1 MQFWQAQHDKKLL
14 YGVLKHGWAQW
25 QVILKDSLLS
35 IEPVMRQEL
44 SLPPSQPQQLPALSS
59 PDAAAVGHGKAA
71 AVGSGGGRYLTV
83 GHGKATAAVSQAV
96 SNDGAA
102 ADDQAAVV
110 VARQDT
116 AAEAGKATEFNATEP
131 AATVALIDKAPG
143 GEHLEVNP
151 TAEIV
156 DSRNSLGG
164 HQQEQVPSAE
174 EVMSST
180 HKTAGKPS
188 SGNASTPP
196 ADKSQA
202 SKYDLHANKV
212 EFVVQPKPEPNEEPA
227 AQQEALQEAS
237 TAPDELAAKLEEVQP
252 EADNNPVAQASKAPA
267 AGGTAQSVSP
277 AGGSYEP
284 QQQPTAA
291 VKTEQANVADKAE
304 SASVAQAGTLTAA
317 PMSSTDEHAT
327 GTGSGMD
334 VKPEVVLGCP
344 KCRWA
349 PKGCAV
355 CRARW
360 QTSGKQVAAT
370 LAAAAGAVPGGQASN
385 TANIANTAADRA
397 AMTRMTIWLMNRTS
411 TLCTALKQ
419 THQTSTASLQPQTT
433 RVTLSAPATK
443 LLPKQPGPVITTQQR
458 MLSRPVRGGG
468 GGATVVSSPGT
479 APVVQTGAGI
489 SAPGASQWQQQ
500 AVQLSQ
506 FRQQQRLIQQQ
517 QLAEAQRQQQQKLV
531 LQQQQ
536 RQHHTSLLRQQ
547 HQTAQLQQQH
557 QQALRT
563 QAAAKS
569 ALQQQQ
575 QRMHQQQ
582 QQQGLRQQ
590 QLQQQ
595 QQQQLLQQQQQRQLT
610 AQQQV
615 QQALSRQ
622 SSQPGGGL
630 QPRPAAV
637 FASAAQHAQYQQQ
650 QPGLQGQMSHPLSK
664 VPSDYVFLCSL
675 DLLFQIT
682 WR

>member
-14 YGVLKHGWAQW
+14 YGVVKHGWAQW
-25 QVILKDSLLS
+25 QVILKDSLLG
-35 IEPVMRQEL
+35 IEPVLRQEL
-44 SLPPSQPQQLPALSS
+44 SLPPSQPQHLPALSS
-59 PDAAAVGHGKAA
+59 PDAAAVGHGKAT

-116 AAEAGKATEFNATEP
+116 AAEAGTATELKATEP
-131 AATVALIDKAPG
+131 AAIVALTDKAPG
-143 GEHLEVNP
+143 GEHLEVIP

-174 EVMSST
+174 EVMSSAQ
-180 HKTAGKPS
+180 KTAGKPS

-196 ADKSQA
+196 ADKSQV
-202 SKYDLHANKV
+202 SGNDLHADKV
-212 EFVVQPKPEPNEEPA
+212 ELVVQPKPEPNEEPA
-227 AQQEALQEAS
+227 SQQEVLQEAS
-237 TAPDELAAKLEEVQP
+237 TAPAELAAKLEEVQP
-252 EADNNPVAQASKAPA
+252 EADNNPVAQASKSPA
-267 AGGTAQSVSP
+267 AGGTAPSVSP
-277 AGGSYEP
+277 AGGSYES

-304 SASVAQAGTLTAA
+304 SSSVAQASTLTAA

-327 GTGSGMD
+327 ETGTGMD

-443 LLPKQPGPVITTQQR
+443 LLPKQPGPVITTQQTT
-458 MLSRPVRGGG
+458 LPRPAGG

-563 QAAAKS
+563 QAAANS

-615 QQALSRQ
+615 QQALSQQ
-622 SSQPGGGL
+622 SSQAGGGL

-650 QPGLQGQMSHPLSK
+650 QSGLQGQMSQPSSK

-675 DLLFQIT
+675 HLLFQIT
-682 WR
+682 WQ